1 MDDKTQK
8 ERLEQELRFLKESFD
23 AEVISKEEFEKGKD
37 RIEKKLKEIQNQAKE
52 QISEEPQPETA
63 AERQEKAEEA
73 GAKEPKKESTTKE
86 AEKPQAGD
94 EEYFEPAEIKEEKE
108 HFEKPK
114 EAAEEEKR
122 ENKFFKYAVLFVVL
136 VLAAFFLYSS
146 LKGNIQKPEEKLTT
160 LKEAEKTNVI
170 ILNDRKSCF
179 NCDTERILSILEGW
193 FGALNAEEIDYSTDE
208 GRNLA
213 ERFDAK
219 TLPVYILDENITKK
233 PEFGQFRQIFIKKD
247 DKYILSD
254 DAAASTFYFKREN
267 VPSKLDLFVVAGD
280 RSSIKA
286 EKNLEEFLKAFKEVK
301 FERHSPTDKL
311 SQELEIKIFPTFLVN
326 NRVKFSGIH
335 SADTIK
341 NNFCRLNKLPECERS
356 LSKSLI

>member
-52 QISEEPQPETA
+52 QISEEPQPETV
-63 AERQEKAEEA
+63 AEKQEKAEEA
-73 GAKEPKKESTTKE
+73 PKAKE
-86 AEKPQAGD
+86 AEKVQGGG
-94 EEYFEPAEIKEEKE
+94 EEYFESAEIKEEKE

-114 EAAEEEKR
+114 EATKEEKK
-122 ENKFFKYAVLFVVL
+122 ENKFFKYAAVFVVL
-136 VLAAFFLYSS
+136 VLAAFFLYSF
-146 LKGNIQKPEEKLTT
+146 LKGDIQKPEEKLTT

-193 FGALNAEEIDYSTDE
+193 FGALNAEEIDYSTDK

-247 DKYILSD
+247 NKYILSD
-254 DAAASTFYFKREN
+254 DAAASTFYFRREN
-267 VPSKLDLFVVAGD
+267 VPSKLDLFVLVGD
-280 RSSIKA
+280 SSSIKA

-311 SQELEIKIFPTFLVN
+311 AQELEIKIFPTFLVN
-326 NRVKFSGIH
+326 NRIKFSGMH
-335 SADTIK
+335 SAGTIK
-341 NNFCRLNKLPECERS
+341 NNFCRLNKLDACKQSLSRS
-356 LSKSLI
+356 LI